1 MFLSTLFL
9 VAAVC
14 GGTILVCQFALALFG
29 LGHGGAD
36 FGHHL
41 GGDFHGDAHFGDSV
55 HGHSMSDSHSD
66 ANHHSSSSR
75 VFAMVSFRTLVA
87 ASAFFGVT
95 GLATLD
101 SGFPATTSFVLA
113 IIAGAVAMYGMY
125 RLLGL
130 IAGMDS
136 SGNEQIGNAIG
147 LSATVYVSI
156 PATRKGAGKVQLSM
170 QNRIVEYQA
179 VTDDLEPLKTGEKV
193 EVVAI
198 KSDDTVEVRRVPQ
211 PVDHEPALLI

>member
-55 HGHSMSDSHSD
+55 HGHAMGDSHSD

>member
-9 VAAVC
+9 VAAIF

-41 GGDFHGDAHFGDSV
+41 GGDFHGDTHIGDSV
-55 HGHSMSDSHSD
+55 HAHSVSDSHSD

-101 SGFPATTSFVLA
+101 SGIPATTSFVLA
-113 IIAGAVAMYGMY
+113 VFAGAVAMYGMY

-136 SGNEQIGNAIG
+136 SGNEQIANAIG
-147 LSATVYVSI
+147 RPATVYVSI
-156 PATRKGAGKVQLSM
+156 PATGKGAGKVQLSM

-179 VTDDLEPLKTGEKV
+179 VTEDSQPLKTGERV

-198 KSDDTVEVRRVPQ
+198 KSDDTVEVRRLAQ
-211 PVDHEPALLI
+211 PVEHEPALLI

>member
-9 VAAVC
+9 VAAIF

-41 GGDFHGDAHFGDSV
+41 GGDFHGDTHFGDSA
-55 HGHSMSDSHSD
+55 HGHVAGDSHSD

-95 GLATLD
+95 GFATLK
-101 SGFPATTSFVLA
+101 SGIPATTSFVLA
-113 IIAGAVAMYGMY
+113 VFAGAIAMYGMY

-136 SGNEQIGNAIG
+136 SGNEQIANAIG
-147 LSATVYVSI
+147 RPATVYVSI
-156 PATRKGAGKVQLSM
+156 PATGKGAGKVQLSM

-179 VTDDLEPLKTGEKV
+179 VTEDSQPLKTGERV

-198 KSDDTVEVRRVPQ
+198 KGDDMVEVRRIAQ
-211 PVDHEPALLI
+211 PVEHEPALLI